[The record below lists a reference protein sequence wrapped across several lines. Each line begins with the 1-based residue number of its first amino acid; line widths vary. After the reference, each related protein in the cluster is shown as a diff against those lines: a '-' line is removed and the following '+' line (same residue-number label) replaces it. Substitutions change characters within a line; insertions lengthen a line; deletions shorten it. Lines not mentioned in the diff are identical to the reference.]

1 MMIYTFEYTNGEVR
15 ESIIQSNKDKYLI
28 EERNIMTGNF
38 LVFSDVKPLEIELSE
53 VKDDVNDVAELTTIV
68 AMDKDE
74 IAEML
79 VYALQRIDELEARIN
94 G

>member
-1 MMIYTFEYTNGEVR
+1 MTLGKITQE
-15 ESIIQSNKDKYLI
+15 LI
-28 EERNIMTGNF
+28 EQGKNPNDFNIK
-38 LVFSDVKPLEIELSE
+38 VFEEGYSVTPKWFYEDKQIAKEEDKPIVE
-53 VKDDVNDVAELTTIV
+53 DVNDVAEFATII

-79 VYALQRIDELEARIN
+79 VYTLMKIDELEARIN

>member
-1 MMIYTFEYTNGEVR
+1 MTIEGIKESLVR
-15 ESIIQSNKDKYLI
+15 EGRNPSDFNITITENGYSVTPKWFYETKQIAKQEDELII
-28 EERNIMTGNF
+28 
-38 LVFSDVKPLEIELSE
+38 
-53 VKDDVNDVAELTTIV
+53 DDVNDVAELTTIV

-74 IAEML
+74 LAEML

>member
-1 MMIYTFEYTNGEVR
+1 MTFQYQNNKERENILKVNG
-15 ESIIQSNKDKYLI
+15 DKYLI
-28 EERNIMTGNF
+28 AEKNIREGDF
-38 LVFSDVKPLEIELSE
+38 LVFSSTKPIE
-53 VKDDVNDVAELTTIV
+53 VKLNELTEDVNSVAELTTIT

>member
-1 MMIYTFEYTNGEVR
+1 MDLSTIKEQLVKEHKDPNDFNIKILENGYSVEPKWFY
-15 ESIIQSNKDKYLI
+15 ETKQIAKKEDKPII
-28 EERNIMTGNF
+28 E
-38 LVFSDVKPLEIELSE
+38 
-53 VKDDVNDVAELTTIV
+53 DVNDVAELTTIV

-74 IAEML
+74 LAEML

>member
-1 MMIYTFEYTNGEVR
+1 M
-15 ESIIQSNKDKYLI
+15 I
-28 EERNIMTGNF
+28 EEIKNQLMQEGKDPNDFEI
-38 LVFSDVKPLEIELSE
+38 DVVGDSYSITPKWFYENKQIAKEQDKPIIE
-53 VKDDVNDVAELTTIV
+53 DVNDVAELTTIT

-74 IAEML
+74 LAEML

>member
-1 MMIYTFEYTNGEVR
+1 MLTTIEYANKEER
-15 ESIIQSNKDKYLI
+15 DFILQQYKDKYLI
-28 EERNIMTGNF
+28 AEKNIKEGNF
-38 LVFSDVKPLEIELSE
+38 LIFTDVKPIEISITELNQ
-53 VKDDVNDVAELTTIV
+53 DINDVAELTTIV